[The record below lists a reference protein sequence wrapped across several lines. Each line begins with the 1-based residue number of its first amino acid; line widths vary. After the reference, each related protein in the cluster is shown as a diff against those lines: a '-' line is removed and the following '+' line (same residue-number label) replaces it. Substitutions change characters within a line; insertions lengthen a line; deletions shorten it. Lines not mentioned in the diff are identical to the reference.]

1 MLRSRA
7 SLGSARVNGN
17 RAVAGARRCSTR
29 VVVVR
34 CANEPKTNPKI
45 VIIGG
50 TGRVGAS
57 TASALLKLIP
67 EAQLTLSSR
76 NQESFTETLIR
87 RPDLKDST
95 FKKVDVLSVSSVLE
109 AILGADLVIHTA
121 GPFQRTENHSV
132 IEAAIA
138 ARVPYID
145 VCDDTPYSEQ
155 SKNLYSA
162 ACVAAGIPAIIS
174 AGIYPGTSNVM
185 AAHILSLARKEYDE
199 DMNYQTPPEGEGVE
213 PSKLMYSY
221 YTAGSGGA
229 GPTILATTFLLAGE
243 EAIVYRE
250 GKKYTYP
257 PLSNRREVDFG
268 PGVGRKGVY
277 LYNLPE
283 VESAHKYLRV
293 PGVSTRFGTDPFV
306 WNWLMWL
313 MARLIPRFLLNDV
326 KFAQSMAK
334 LSDPL
339 VRTVDKLVGEAV
351 AMRIEIDFSKG
362 KNSAGLFVHKKLSE
376 SMGYSVAAFA
386 DSILQGNTDV
396 GVWYPEEQGA
406 LKDRRR
412 FFSIASTGCDR
423 FDLNKSAWSMES
435 DIKQIGGL
443 IYW

>member
-1 MLRSRA
+1 M
-7 SLGSARVNGN
+7 
-17 RAVAGARRCSTR
+17 CS
-29 VVVVR
+29 
-34 CANEPKTNPKI
+34 
-45 VIIGG
+45 
-50 TGRVGAS
+50 
-57 TASALLKLIP
+57 
-67 EAQLTLSSR
+67 
-76 NQESFTETLIR
+76 
-87 RPDLKDST
+87 
-95 FKKVDVLSVSSVLE
+95 E

-145 VCDDTPYSEQ
+145 VCDDTPLLGTLHTLHDSLADTEVTHIGFSIVGRPSDHSSTVLDQ
-155 SKNLYSA
+155 MPIGSRKQLCSCILWRPMGGSKSVLQVSRRSKNLYSA